1 MDAKHLSKR
10 MQAVADLVPKAE
22 KLADIGSDH
31 AYLPAYLLNNQV
43 IDFAIAGEVVKGPF
57 ENAVSEIEDQNLTGK
72 MEARLGD
79 GLEVIKKQEAMNVI
93 TIAGMGGELIT
104 SILDEGQAKLNQNT
118 ILILQPN
125 VDENTLRKWLVNH
138 HFKITAE
145 KIVLDSGHFYEMF
158 KAEYTDDQIDYSQV
172 ELDFGPFLVLEQ
184 SETFK
189 AKWQA
194 KLEKNRFILNKL
206 ENSNSKPSEKIK
218 RVKNKIIEIEEVLN
232 GKS

>member
-10 MQAVADLVPKAE
+10 MQAVADLVPKVE

-104 SILDEGQAKLNQNT
+104 SILDEGQTKLNQNT

-145 KIVLDSGHFYEMF
+145 KIVLDSSHFYEMF

-194 KLEKNRFILNKL
+194 KLEKNKFILNKL
-206 ENSNSKPSEKIK
+206 ENSNLKPSEKIK